1 MYLLYTDNVKRTTT
15 TKQIQ
20 LIFQSSFLR
29 DDDHIASDLFNIH
42 ENDREIK
49 PDVYVSKTPRV
60 EGFPKSFKKI
70 GRTIPG
76 PNRLLLT
83 NIYYLFCKR
92 KHWYSINLTLYSNKW

>member
-1 MYLLYTDNVKRTTT
+1 MIYSICCFEVSADDFPTTT
-15 TKQIQ
+15 GY
-20 LIFQSSFLR
+20 R

-76 PNRLLLT
+76 PN
-83 NIYYLFCKR
+83 
-92 KHWYSINLTLYSNKW
+92 

>member
-1 MYLLYTDNVKRTTT
+1 MESHQN
-15 TKQIQ
+15 KQTWT
-20 LIFQSSFLR
+20 LDVQSKSR

-49 PDVYVSKTPRV
+49 PDVYVSKTPHV

-70 GRTIPG
+70 GGTIPG